1 LVEIVNAL
9 QLKQRSVNINK
20 PLRIYMVRKV
30 ADKGKKLQIFK
41 KRRDEENRSQM
52 LLHKEAKEV
61 AAYVWDFGK
70 ATGICNGGIFP

>member
-1 LVEIVNAL
+1 
-9 QLKQRSVNINK
+9 
-20 PLRIYMVRKV
+20 MVRKV